1 MQNAVNFYSKVTA
14 NIRKKEENYREAFFF
29 LSMDWVILA
38 NTNSASADIRPIAAK

>member
-29 LSMDWVILA
+29 LSMDSVIFA
-38 NTNSASADIRPIAAK
+38 NNSNATAAISPMAAK